1 MTEEPQY
8 EYYDSRKD
16 AAARQAR
23 RDALKKQRQAFRRG
37 TLKSVFRHPLAIFG
51 LAVIL
56 IMTFLALIHPILM
69 DTVWRPSIYDP
80 QTGFDL
86 DQPFHPSFPSSRH
99 LLGTDALGRDVFSQL
114 LYAAR
119 TSLGVGLL
127 AGFSA
132 VLIALVIGV
141 VAAYYG
147 GWVDNTLMSIADTF
161 LLMPP
166 SIITLIVGLVFEK
179 VTWWMMGLMFGV
191 LAGLGSLAIT
201 FKHQALSIRVKP
213 YVDSAR
219 ISGASGRHIMVKHIL
234 PGMMSVMMVSMMFV
248 VSQAMMIEALI
259 SFYQGSEVR
268 LSWGT
273 MIYFIQST
281 FYLSP
286 YGAQWNAILPPAL
299 AITLLCAAF
308 YMLGRALD
316 EIFNPRLRQR

>member
-1 MTEEPQY
+1 MSEEAQY

-16 AAARQAR
+16 ATQRQAR
-23 RDALKKQRQAFRRG
+23 RDELKRQRQAFRRG
-37 TLKSVFRHPLAIFG
+37 TFKRVYSHPLAIFG

-56 IMTFLALIHPILM
+56 IITLLALLHPILM
-69 DTVWRPSIYDP
+69 ETVWRPSVYDP
-80 QTGFDL
+80 QTGFDPEL
-86 DQPFHPSFPSSRH
+86 THHPSFPSLRH

-114 LYAAR
+114 IYAAR

-127 AGFSA
+127 AGFVA
-132 VLIALVIGV
+132 VLIALFIGV
-141 VAAYYG
+141 TAAYYG
-147 GWVDNTLMSIADTF
+147 GWFDSTMMTVADIF

-166 SIITLIVGLVFEK
+166 SIVTLIVGLVFEK
-179 VTWWMMGLMFGV
+179 VTWWMMGLMFGI

-201 FKHQALSIRVKP
+201 FKAQAQSIRVKP
-213 YVDSAR
+213 YVDSSR
-219 ISGASGRHIMVKHIL
+219 ISGAGSRHIMVKHIL
-234 PGMMSVMMVSMMFV
+234 PGMMSIAMVSMMFV

-259 SFYQGSEVR
+259 SFYQGTEAR

-273 MIYFIQST
+273 MIWFIQST

-286 YGAQWNAILPPAL
+286 YGGQWNAILPPAL

>member
-1 MTEEPQY
+1 MSEETQY

-16 AAARQAR
+16 AEKRQAR
-23 RDALKKQRQAFRRG
+23 RDELKKQRQAFRRG
-37 TLKSVFRHPLAIFG
+37 TLSRVFRHPLVIFG

-56 IMTFLALIHPILM
+56 TMTLLALLHPIM
-69 DTVWRPSIYDP
+69 METVWRPSVYDP
-80 QTGFDL
+80 ETGFDPDL
-86 DQPFHPSFPSSRH
+86 AYHPSFPSSTH
-99 LLGTDALGRDVFSQL
+99 FLGTDALGRDVFSQL
-114 LYAAR
+114 IYAAR
-119 TSLGVGLL
+119 TSLGVGLV
-127 AGFSA
+127 AGFTA

-141 VAAYYG
+141 VSAYYG
-147 GWVDNTLMSIADTF
+147 GWIDNTMMTVADIF

-166 SIITLIVGLVFEK
+166 SIVTLIVGLVFEK
-179 VTWWMMGLMFGV
+179 VTWLMMGLMFGI

-201 FKHQALSIRVKP
+201 FKAQALSIRVKP
-213 YVDSAR
+213 YVDSSR
-219 ISGASGRHIMVKHIL
+219 ISGAGSRHIMTKHIL
-234 PGMMSVMMVSMMFV
+234 PGMMSVSMVSMMFV

-273 MIYFIQST
+273 MIWFIQST